1 MIKIKNKMFNYSKV
15 ISLDYAHQ
23 SDLSKKN
30 WLIVTL
36 DVEKDNKIFVQIKD
50 EMEYHNLILDVVNQ
64 IKSL

>member
-36 DVEKDNKIFVQIKD
+36 DVDKDNKIFVQIKD